1 MEIPLLD
8 GKRQQQ
14 PQQEAKVQEVVTAFI
29 VLMTKDGKVM
39 YTPDMATPILR
50 ERPPSNEEVT
60 MISWLVASHMLAQAT
75 AGTTANMMMNISQAV
90 VEAQQNAALQA
101 QIAKTKKG

>member
-1 MEIPLLD
+1 MEVPLLD
-8 GKRQQQ
+8 GQKRQSAA
-14 PQQEAKVQEVVTAFI
+14 PKVQEVVTAFI
-29 VLMTKDGKVM
+29 TLYTKDGKVM
-39 YTPDMATPILR
+39 YTPDMSTPILR

-60 MISWLVASHMLAQAT
+60 MLSSLVASHMLAQAT
-75 AGTTANMMMNISQAV
+75 AGTTANMMMIAGQAV